1 MPDFLFSGPPDAD
14 TTLLLAHGAGS
25 PMDSN
30 WMNAL
35 VLKLGE
41 AGLRCARF
49 EFAYMAQRRVDGRK
63 PPPSR
68 TEALMGEY
76 RAVLEMLKP
85 AGRLL
90 IGGKSLGGRVA
101 SMIADEAF
109 EAGTIEGLVCFG
121 YPFHPPG
128 KPEKLRTAH
137 LDTLRCPTLVFQ
149 GTRDPFGSRVEA
161 GAYPLSAS
169 ITLDWLEG
177 DHGLKPR
184 ADDSVTLDE
193 NLSLAASRTA
203 AWSKV
208 GAVDHPLAIAAQ
220 KSI

>member
-1 MPDFLFSGPPDAD
+1 MPDFLFSGPRDAGI
-14 TTLLLAHGAGS
+14 TLLLAHGAGS
-25 PMDSN
+25 PMDSD
-30 WMNAL
+30 WMSAL
-35 VLKLGE
+35 AARLAE
-41 AGLRCARF
+41 AGLSVARF
-49 EFAYMAQRRVDGRK
+49 EFAYMAQRRLDGRR

-76 RAVLEMLKP
+76 RAALEMLKP

-109 EAGTIEGLVCFG
+109 DAGTIHGLVCFG

-128 KPEKLRTAH
+128 KPERLRTAH
-137 LDTLRCPTLVFQ
+137 LDTLRCPALVFQ

-161 GAYPLSAS
+161 GAYPLSTA
-169 ITLDWLEG
+169 ITLHWLEG

-184 ADDSVTLDE
+184 AGDSVTLDE
-193 NLSLAASRTA
+193 NFSLAASCTA

>member
-25 PMDSN
+25 PMDSD

-35 VLKLGE
+35 ALKLGE

-49 EFAYMAQRRVDGRK
+49 EFGYMAQRRVDGRK

-68 TEALMGEY
+68 VEALIGEY
-76 RAVLEMLKP
+76 RAALEALKP

-109 EAGTIEGLVCFG
+109 DAGTIHGLVCFG

-128 KPEKLRTAH
+128 NPEKLRIAH
-137 LDTLRCPTLVFQ
+137 LETLRCPTLVFQ
-149 GTRDPFGSRVEA
+149 GTRDPFGSHDEVET
-161 GAYPLSAS
+161 YPLSAA
-169 ITLDWLEG
+169 ITLHWLEG

-184 ADDSVTLDE
+184 AGDPVTLDE
-193 NLSLAASRTA
+193 NLTLAA
-203 AWSKV
+203 AWSK
-208 GAVDHPLAIAAQ
+208 GLLADHPLAIAAQ